1 MWELFQQN
9 AISPDTR
16 LTSRYRP
23 SERRADTR
31 AVLEAIQDAKYD
43 ERKRRESLGLRGGP
57 PADRAPRHGPLCG
70 SSPSASR
77 PAPLGDALGATRDGI
92 LCAGTPPTLRL
103 VPEYSHA
110 PPPR

>member
-1 MWELFQQN
+1 MSGELDAVDEHRDQVDVIEFARDELRELVGRRVNEGAQQN

-31 AVLEAIQDAKYD
+31 AVLEAIQDANYD

-57 PADRAPRHGPLCG
+57 PADRAP
-70 SSPSASR
+70 
-77 PAPLGDALGATRDGI
+77 
-92 LCAGTPPTLRL
+92 
-103 VPEYSHA
+103 
-110 PPPR
+110 